1 MTPTDV
7 RVRRPFL
14 LGVRLRECGDV
25 LGAYSSTPPARH
37 RRDVLCMCNCTYI
50 LCAASAV
57 RLAMGL
63 LAAARAAARRRRI
76 GGRREVA
83 REQPEVRRPVA
94 RNSKM
99 LPEPRVPDHRRR
111 VAADEHGPPRLEAVV
126 VVELVRVPVARDRA
140 LVDRHLAVVLAQRLQ
155 QAW

>member
-7 RVRRPFL
+7 RVRRPLFVPNRSCVCVSVWMCFERTL
-14 LGVRLRECGDV
+14 LPHQHAIAATFYVCV
-25 LGAYSSTPPARH
+25 
-37 RRDVLCMCNCTYI
+37 NCTYI

-76 GGRREVA
+76 GRRREVA
-83 REQPEVRRPVA
+83 GKQPEVRRSIA
-94 RNSKM
+94 SNSKM

-111 VAADEHGPPRLEAVV
+111 VAADEHRSPRLEAVV
-126 VVELVRVPVARDRA
+126 VVELVRVSVAGDRA
-140 LVDRHLAVVLAQRLQ
+140 FIYGDLPIVLAQRLE
-155 QAW
+155 

>member
-7 RVRRPFL
+7 R
-14 LGVRLRECGDV
+14 
-25 LGAYSSTPPARH
+25 ARH
-37 RRDVLCMCNCTYI
+37 PFFVPSRSCVCVSVEMCFERTLLPNQHAITATFYVCVNCTYI

-63 LAAARAAARRRRI
+63 LAAARAAARRRFI
-76 GGRREVA
+76 CGRREVA

-94 RNSKM
+94 RNNKV

-126 VVELVRVPVARDRA
+126 VVELVRVSVPRDRA
-140 LVDRHLAVVLAQRLQ
+140 LVDRHLAVVLA
-155 QAW
+155 

>member
-14 LGVRLRECGDV
+14 LGVRLRECGMCV
-25 LGAYSSTPPARH
+25 LLPHQHAITATIC
-37 RRDVLCMCNCTYI
+37 VCVNCTYI

-76 GGRREVA
+76 GRRREVA
-83 REQPEVRRPVA
+83 GKEPEVRRPVA
-94 RNSKM
+94 RHRKM
-99 LPEPRVPDHRRR
+99 LPEPRVPDHRRTIPTN
-111 VAADEHGPPRLEAVV
+111 EHGPSRLEAVV
-126 VVELVRVPVARDRA
+126 VIQLIGVSVARDRA
-140 LVDRHLAVVLAQRLQ
+140 LINCHLAIVLAQRLE
-155 QAW
+155 